1 MFIIKNMSTTIS
13 EGYKEVNG
21 EYIRESILVQAKE
34 VEKYVEKTIVDF
46 FSKLGYDIKKIK
58 EGQDRSVDYEY
69 EDIGFEITVI
79 HEYLPRINEIDDL
92 LSQHDKTYSK
102 VCAYMYGE
110 NGKVKIKKLQ
120 ETPLNKQSVLSIRQH
135 ISSYRPKLVN
145 KLDDKYSQSEHSK
158 YVVIVMDFR
167 LARFD
172 SLSIKREVSD
182 ILKEYGINYSTLIG
196 VLILSPEKK
205 DSKLYDKSKYVF
217 VLNTHCVTTSP
228 LIESLKKYSIT
239 STDEWWTVNHVFIK
253 TEHGKGVPIQFL
265 QCLESKQELEDM
277 GLPTFNL

>member
-1 MFIIKNMSTTIS
+1 MSTTIS

>member
-110 NGKVKIKKLQ
+110 NGEVKIKKFAWIC
-120 ETPLNKQSVLSIRQH
+120 KG
-135 ISSYRPKLVN
+135 
-145 KLDDKYSQSEHSK
+145 
-158 YVVIVMDFR
+158 
-167 LARFD
+167 
-172 SLSIKREVSD
+172 KREEF
-182 ILKEYGINYSTLIG
+182 IPNFLK
-196 VLILSPEKK
+196 
-205 DSKLYDKSKYVF
+205 
-217 VLNTHCVTTSP
+217 
-228 LIESLKKYSIT
+228 
-239 STDEWWTVNHVFIK
+239 IK
-253 TEHGKGVPIQFL
+253 PW
-265 QCLESKQELEDM
+265 D
-277 GLPTFNL
+277 